1 MKLDVIISASRVTA
15 EQVAD
20 RTVCVIDVFRATSV
34 MITAMKNGADHMV
47 PLLDIP
53 ETFAF
58 RDRLGPQQNVILGG
72 ERGTVLIPG
81 FDLDNSPLAYTSE
94 RVAGATIL
102 FTTTNGTRAING
114 ARAAGAGTI
123 LIGALINATAVCRR
137 MMESGR
143 DITLICSG
151 REGHYT
157 MEDALCAG
165 LMAEIVSGTTD
176 CFLTDLAWTLRDQYR
191 RYKNDLRDPLS
202 QSQHYNFIMKR
213 GLLEDIAYCLQ
224 IDITDC
230 VPQVNAV
237 GEVVLPGA

>member
-1 MKLDVIISASRVTA
+1 MKVDVIISASHITE
-15 EQVAD
+15 EQVKD

-34 MITAMKNGADHMV
+34 MITALKNGARRIL

-53 ETFAF
+53 EAFAG
-58 RDRLGPQQNVILGG
+58 RERLGSQEKVILGG

-81 FDLDNSPLAYTSE
+81 FDLDNSPLAYTPE
-94 RVAGATIL
+94 RVKGATIL

-114 ARAAGAGTI
+114 ATAAGAGAI
-123 LIGALINATAVCRR
+123 FIGALINATAVCRR
-137 MMESGR
+137 MMDAGR
-143 DITLICSG
+143 DIALICSG

-165 LMAEIVSGTTD
+165 LMADIISGSTA

-191 RYKNDLRDPLS
+191 RYQTDLREPLS

-213 GLLEDIAYCLQ
+213 GLFEDIEYCLQ
-224 IDITDC
+224 VDTTDC
-230 VPQVNAV
+230 VPWVDAA
-237 GEVVLPGA
+237 GDVVLG